1 MKISKIFGLAGA
13 TLLLIALVFCLKTVS
28 AEATEVANARK
39 ALSGLVIT
47 NLDKPVAGV
56 PFDSAARVE
65 TAEGVTWEIPVL
77 WIDEFGNMVKVPE
90 KGKTYYPVFLF
101 YVPEGYTVRQRAD
114 GTIPVTMP
122 DFLGAMFG
130 AGNVVFA
137 ADTSNGVTYIIFSQV
152 SAVLNISS
160 QGSGSQGTAVD
171 IGRNNEATAEVAP
184 APVAEPAV
192 APAYNPEPI
201 APAPAP
207 APTVSAIVERYCSE
221 GAIAFCGN
229 DFLESTIDLIKNRL
243 QPQATNLLME
253 KIAEAEEDEEFP
265 LDSSSA
271 QIDLYIYFAQNDYSG
286 TDYDKVLAIDLAGI
300 AIKDENDNPCIPDA
314 NKAELDGM
322 IVEGMTDIIK
332 GDYDE
337 CENWDDSVLATDADD
352 LPLDWTEDAE
362 ADVYVIAD

>member
-1 MKISKIFGLAGA
+1 MKVSKIFGLAGA

-28 AEATEVANARK
+28 AEATGVANARGTE
-39 ALSGLVIT
+39 LSGLRIT
-47 NLDKPVAGV
+47 DLAKPVAGKAL
-56 PFDSAARVE
+56 DRTARIRTNE
-65 TAEGVTWEIPVL
+65 NVTWEIPVI
-77 WIDEFGNMVKVPE
+77 WTDENGNTATVAEP
-90 KGKTYYPVFLF
+90 GKTYYPNFAF
-101 YVPEGYTVRQRAD
+101 FIPDGYKISEKSLANKNF
-114 GTIPVTMP
+114 IKIP
-122 DFLGAMFG
+122 DFLIELFG
-130 AGNVVFA
+130 SDSLVFVADAGL
-137 ADTSNGVTYIIFSQV
+137 GITYISFLQ
-152 SAVLNISS
+152 A
-160 QGSGSQGTAVD
+160 SQGTAVD

-184 APVAEPAV
+184 APAPAPAPEPA
-192 APAYNPEPI
+192 P

-221 GAIAFCGN
+221 GAIAFYGN
-229 DFLESTIDLIKNRL
+229 DFLESTVGLIKDRL

-253 KIAEAEEDEEFP
+253 KIAEAEEDEESP
-265 LDSSSA
+265 LDTSSA
-271 QIDLYIYFAQNDYSG
+271 LPPGQVDLYIYYDQNDYSG
-286 TDYDKVLAIDLAGI
+286 TDYYKVLAIDLAGI

-322 IVEGMTDIIK
+322 IVAKMTDIIA

>member
-1 MKISKIFGLAGA
+1 MKTKFLGLLGA
-13 TLLLIALVFCLKTVS
+13 TLLLVGMFFCLIPIS
-28 AEATEVANARK
+28 ARAAELIELT
-39 ALSGLVIT
+39 GLRIT
-47 NLDKPVAGV
+47 DLDKPVAGKNLDLKACV
-56 PFDSAARVE
+56 RTDQN
-65 TAEGVTWEIPVL
+65 VTWEIPVI
-77 WIDEFGNMVKVPE
+77 WTDKNGNTATVAEP
-90 KGKTYYPVFLF
+90 GKIYYPNF
-101 YVPEGYTVRQRAD
+101 YFFIPDGYKISEKSLANKNF
-114 GTIPVTMP
+114 IKIP
-122 DFLGAMFG
+122 DFLIQLFG
-130 AGNVVFA
+130 SDSLVFVADAGL
-137 ADTSNGVTYIIFSQV
+137 GITYISFLQAST
-152 SAVLNISS
+152 
-160 QGSGSQGTAVD
+160 GTAVD

-184 APVAEPAV
+184 APAPAPAPEPA
-192 APAYNPEPI
+192 P

-221 GAIAFCGN
+221 GAIAFYGN
-229 DFLESTIDLIKNRL
+229 DFLESTVGLIKDRL

-253 KIAEAEEDEEFP
+253 KIAEADATSP
-265 LDSSSA
+265 LNTSSA
-271 QIDLYIYFAQNDYSG
+271 VPHDQIDLYIYYGDNDYSG

-322 IVEGMTDIIK
+322 IVAEMTDIIA